1 LGFGTGAEGGV
12 PKPTNSPT
20 VFGFLI
26 LVRLLEHSNA
36 ALHAVIHKAGRVC
49 QKRSF
54 LEHLLNASYS
64 PNCVETEF

>member
-49 QKRSF
+49 QKRTF
-54 LEHLLNASYS
+54 LKRTSSNVGKQRAG
-64 PNCVETEF
+64 CV